1 MRLCVHI
8 IFLNIE
14 YFRLSRLSHNISS
27 FDSKNIK
34 SKAHHFCMKILRIE
48 MLITGHDFYAYVC
61 FSNNMLHPYFYHEMS
76 LRIGF
81 LVSKPSSLRD
91 ELPF

>member
-1 MRLCVHI
+1 MHV

-14 YFRLSRLSHNISS
+14 WFRIKNYRIISS
-27 FDSKNIK
+27 FDSKNVK

-48 MLITGHDFYAYVC
+48 MFITGHDFYAYVC